1 MANKPR
7 LSVALPLLKKEIER
21 QGAKVVDN
29 KLLTD
34 IFEANKDRWRLPLA
48 MTAERFVDNL
58 AELEFMKH
66 HIFQFPAMG
75 SKLLFY
81 QDNASVYDISAKLFP
96 HSYLSHYSAVTLWG
110 LTEQIPKTI
119 YITQEQSQAPAK
131 SQPAELTQFAIDSA
145 FQKPQRQSETYAL
158 FQDFKIVLLRGKG
171 TKDLGVQFV
180 ERENND
186 KTRVTDIERTLIDIA
201 VRPAYA
207 GGVSEVL
214 KAFRLAGENY
224 KVSVNKLSGYL
235 NRMNFNYPYHQAIG
249 FYLTHAGNYK
259 ETQIAIFKNKPRPFD
274 FYLAYEMN
282 NPGYDAEWEIYY
294 PQGLI

>member
-7 LSVALPLLKKEIER
+7 LNVALPLLKKEIER
-21 QGAKVVDN
+21 LGPKVVDN
-29 KLLTD
+29 SLLTD
-34 IFEANKDRWRLPLA
+34 IFEANKDRWRLPLT
-48 MTAERFVDNL
+48 MTAEKFVDDL
-58 AELEFMKH
+58 IELDFMRH
-66 HIFQFPAMG
+66 HVFQFPAMN
-75 SKLLFY
+75 SKLLFFD
-81 QDNASVYDISAKLFP
+81 DNASVYDISAKIFP
-96 HSYLSHYSAVTLWG
+96 HSYLSHYSAVALWG

-131 SQPAELTQFAIDSA
+131 SQPAEFTQSAIDNA
-145 FQKPQRQSETYAL
+145 FQKPQRQSETYAF

-180 ERENND
+180 ERENNE
-186 KTRVTDIERTLIDIA
+186 KTRVTDIERTLIDIV

-214 KAFRLAGENY
+214 KAFRVAGENY

-235 NRMNFNYPYHQAIG
+235 SRMNLRYPYHQAIG
-249 FYLTHAGNYK
+249 FYLTYAGNYK
-259 ETQIAIFKNKPRPFD
+259 ATQIAIFKNKPRPFD

-282 NPGYDAEWEIYY
+282 NPAYDAEWEIYY
-294 PQGLI
+294 PQGLV